1 MTLLILRHLTTR
13 VLIAIPLLLA
23 VTLGTFLMLYSIG
36 DPAAALAGEGATNAQ
51 IQEIRVAY
59 GLDKPVLQQYA
70 TWLGNT
76 LSGDLGSSMA
86 NKGSVSELVG
96 DYLPPT
102 LMLSAYAMLI
112 ATVTAVI
119 MGSVVGSR
127 PGGITDKIMQGISLL
142 GVAIPNFLLALLLIL
157 IFAIQFQ
164 FLPPGGYRTPESV
177 GLAET
182 LKYLTL
188 PALSLALSLMCL
200 QTRTFRAS
208 LIEQYRSD
216 YVRTARMKGAQAGTI
231 FFRHVARNAAA
242 PLVTVIGLEVGVLI
256 TGALLVEVVFAVPGV
271 GTLTIESVRGQDFP
285 VVQALVALFG
295 AVVLGA
301 NLIADLVALWL
312 NPVARSKA

>member
-1 MTLLILRHLTTR
+1 MTLLILRHVTTR
-13 VLIAIPLLLA
+13 VLVAIPMLLA

-36 DPAAALAGEGATNAQ
+36 DPAAAIAGEGATNAQ
-51 IQEIRVAY
+51 IQDIRVAY

-76 LSGDLGSSMA
+76 LSGDLGTSMA
-86 NKGSVSELVG
+86 NKGSVSGLVG

-102 LMLSAYAMLI
+102 LMLSAYAILI
-112 ATVTAVI
+112 ATLAAVI

-127 PGGITDKIMQGISLL
+127 PGGITDRIMQGISLL

-157 IFAIQFQ
+157 VFAIQFQ
-164 FLPPGGYRTPESV
+164 LLPPGGYRTPASV

-216 YVRTARMKGAQAGTI
+216 YVRTARMKGATSGTI

-312 NPVARSKA
+312 NPMARSKA

>member
-1 MTLLILRHLTTR
+1 MTLLILRHVTTR

-188 PALSLALSLMCL
+188 PALSLFAWWLKVILPGV
-200 QTRTFRAS
+200 
-208 LIEQYRSD
+208 D
-216 YVRTARMKGAQAGTI
+216 AG
-231 FFRHVARNAAA
+231 
-242 PLVTVIGLEVGVLI
+242 
-256 TGALLVEVVFAVPGV
+256 FAV
-271 GTLTIESVRGQDFP
+271 
-285 VVQALVALFG
+285 QAPR
-295 AVVLGA
+295 
-301 NLIADLVALWL
+301 W
-312 NPVARSKA
+312 PHRPHRPRPARSSSGTWPAMRRPRWSRSSALRSASSSPEPCSSKSSSPSPASAR